1 MNSNMSVVMKTNTRI
16 SRRSI
21 VNHRGLYTEEEK
33 LVGRTNSHLK
43 QEPLSND
50 IIVET
55 MTYKTQVVCP
65 RGGHSHR

>member
-1 MNSNMSVVMKTNTRI
+1 MSVVMKTNTRI

-50 IIVET
+50 NLVET
-55 MTYKTQVVCP
+55 MTYIKL
-65 RGGHSHR
+65 R